1 MIMRHFVL
9 SILFTLASGQDSC
22 PDGWVDGGSLGCFL
36 FQTEQLH
43 LSWLQALEYCEEQVR
58 KEVKYTELENL
69 SRTSWVNLELDCE
82 LTE

>member
-1 MIMRHFVL
+1 MIMRHLVL

-58 KEVKYTELENL
+58 KEVRLA
-69 SRTSWVNLELDCE
+69 ELDQY
-82 LTE
+82 LRVN